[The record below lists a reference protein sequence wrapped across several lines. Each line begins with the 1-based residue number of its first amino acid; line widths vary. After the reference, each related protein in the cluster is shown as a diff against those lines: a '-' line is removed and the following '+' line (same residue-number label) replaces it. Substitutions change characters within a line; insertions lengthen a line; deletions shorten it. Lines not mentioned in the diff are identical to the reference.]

1 MRTAPHQP
9 AWCLP
14 GLRPLLRIPER
25 SLSSSDARGGP
36 RSSPRTAPKL
46 RSFHLLPPGT
56 PEVATPKEMLK
67 GFRRFSK
74 KLGAQTAKVLL
85 EEHEAKK

>member
-1 MRTAPHQP
+1 M
-9 AWCLP
+9 
-14 GLRPLLRIPER
+14 
-25 SLSSSDARGGP
+25 
-36 RSSPRTAPKL
+36 
-46 RSFHLLPPGT
+46 RSFHLPPGT